1 MQNIFSFFSLKNL
14 REILQTLWS
23 RFPISTMLVIV
34 NTVFIWHQV
43 NSSSES
49 DMIMRVILTLVVTFF
64 LSTGVTIFSESQKPS
79 PYIKWVPIIPLLYG
93 IGFFF
98 AIHSLDMN
106 S

>member
-1 MQNIFSFFSLKNL
+1 MQNIFSFFSLKNI

-34 NTVFIWHQV
+34 NTGFIWYQV
-43 NSSSES
+43 NNSSES

-64 LSTGVTIFSESQKPS
+64 LSTGVAIFSESQKPS
-79 PYIKWVPIIPLLYG
+79 PYIKWVPIMPLLYG